1 MIPGTVSDGNGTTFT
16 VTRVTFVNGY
26 RCDKITSVKL
36 PDTVTDL
43 DVGVFAGASL
53 ESIYISKSVKNI
65 EENANTQLKKVPKY
79 KVADD
84 NPNFKSDNNGV
95 LYSKDG
101 KTLRFVPSSIP
112 LVNGAYTV
120 DPNVEKIT
128 KSCFTL
134 ISGLKKIILPP
145 NLKEVSVGYPSI
157 APIDELEEFEIASG
171 GNTLYTTKE
180 GVLCKGDVL
189 IFYPRAK
196 NVVDYKV
203 PDGITTLATFSIAYP
218 RDMKTIDLNQVT
230 SMEKS
235 SLLAAYKLTT
245 ITLPKDL
252 KKYDPDTKKGMTPGC
267 IGSCSI
273 LTEYKVPDE
282 NTDFEAVDSVVYS
295 KPNKDILYLYPAG
308 KPGEVYD
315 MLPSTKVIEALAFWS
330 VQKLTGITFPAGLES
345 INDEA
350 FRQLPKLE
358 NVTFVEPSNVKHLGT
373 AVFRACPKLKEVTL
387 PSKVTSL
394 DKPFDGCAALETINV
409 PDGSQLKKIRSNSF
423 SNNKKLKHFN
433 FEGSCQLEEIESD
446 AFAYLPELESFK
458 FPKTVKTI
466 KTNAFR
472 GCKGMTTAEFP
483 DDAEIEIIGKGAFA
497 DCGLK
502 NFTIPNNVKGIER
515 EAFNKCEALTVVN
528 ISDKTTKISPE
539 AFKSCFKL
547 TDINVSKDN
556 TVYSSV
562 DGYLL
567 SKDKK
572 TLKIF
577 PAGKANDRFTLLPPS
592 ITTIGE
598 YAFYDCTVL
607 KNVVIPN
614 LVTKIEKRAFGLC
627 KNLNL
632 ITFLCD
638 KVIDP
643 ANINQAQ
650 NEMSFDDGTQAPN
663 MFDHITI
670 HVRKELYNDYN
681 AHSFYNKFNG
691 VIEQSFL
698 VGTEE
703 YIPVS
708 EPVVDLLKTESTD
721 HTFVLPTSVKHP
733 TKNKTYS
740 VNLIGDYAFQKTTD
754 KVKEVVVKKDIEYIG
769 AQAFVTDIANKTS
782 TVKNVFFIEGNP
794 TKKMLSTT
802 RFELDETNIDYCEF
816 AKTTKIYVKKSACE
830 KYKEK
835 WNKQIYDIPTH
846 GYKPSPFNFTDQI
859 DYKIPGVTITHK
871 YGTFARE
878 FDTDFSIYNAENGN
892 SNVAAFVAKVSD
904 VKPGSGDYGNA
915 EHHVKMTSVD
925 VNGGYSGGYGYV
937 PAYTG
942 VLLKVLD
949 KEAASNGFYYAIGE
963 HDDAT
968 YTISNNIM
976 TGITVNSSNVPASV
990 ADPVYVIQGGVFK
1003 KAKANIGNFP
1013 IHQAYAK
1020 ISGVPAGAKLRFV
1033 FSDDNISTGITA
1045 IDTKKADDNVYY
1057 NLNGQR
1063 VTNPQHGVF
1072 IHGGRKVIIK

>member
-1 MIPGTVSDGNGTTFT
+1 MVMPKGLYAYTNGQIVEINHMNYKVMSSANHTLAFLGPDNSIVGELVIPGTVSDGHGTTFT
-16 VTRVTFVNGY
+16 VTRVSFVGGY
-26 RCDKITSVKL
+26 KCDKITSVKL

-84 NPNFKSDNNGV
+84 NPYFKSDANGA

-101 KTLRFVPSSIP
+101 KTLRFVPSSVP
-112 LVNGAYTV
+112 LDNGAYTV
-120 DPNVEKIT
+120 NSGVEKIT

-171 GNTLYTTKE
+171 GNTPYTTKE

-282 NTDFEAVDSVVYS
+282 NTDFEAVDGVVYS

-350 FRQLPKLE
+350 FRLLPKLE
-358 NVTFVEPSNVKHLGT
+358 NVTFVEPSDVKHLGT

-394 DKPFDGCAALETINV
+394 DKPFADCAALETINV
-409 PDGSQLKKIRSNSF
+409 PDGSQLKKIQSNSF
-423 SNNKKLKHFN
+423 SSNKSLKHFN
-433 FEGSCQLEEIESD
+433 FKGSCQLEEIESD

-502 NFTIPNNVKGIER
+502 NFTVPNNVKEIER

-567 SKDKK
+567 SKDKE

-643 ANINQAQ
+643 VNINQAE

-663 MFDHITI
+663 MFNHITI
-670 HVRKELYNDYN
+670 HVRKELYSEYS
-681 AHSFYNKFNG
+681 AKEFYNKFNG
-691 VIEQSFL
+691 VIEQSFI
-698 VGTEE
+698 VDNEE

-708 EPVVDLLKTESTD
+708 ETVVDLLKTETTD

-740 VNLIGDYAFQKTTD
+740 VNLIGDYAFQKVTD
-754 KVKEVVVKKDIEYIG
+754 AVKEVVVKKNIEYIG
-769 AQAFVTDIANKTS
+769 AQAFVTNITDNKS
-782 TVKNVFFIEGNP
+782 TVKNVFFIESNP

-802 RFELDETNIDYCEF
+802 RFELDDTKKNYSEF
-816 AKTTKIYVKKSACE
+816 ASTTHIYVKKSALS
-830 KYKEK
+830 KYQSEWKKE
-835 WNKQIYDIPTH
+835 IYDLDTH
-846 GYKPSPFNFTDQI
+846 AYKPSPFDFTKQL
-859 DYKIPGVTITHK
+859 DYKIPGVTIAKK

-892 SNVAAFVAKVSD
+892 SNVAAFVAKMSD

-915 EHHVKMTSVD
+915 EYHVKMSSVD
-925 VNGGYSGGYGYV
+925 VNGGYGGSYGYV
-937 PAYTG
+937 PANTG

-949 KEAASNGFYYAIGE
+949 KEATSNGFYYAIGE
-963 HDDAT
+963 QDNQT
-968 YTISNNIM
+968 YSISNNIM
-976 TGITVNSSNVPASV
+976 TGITVNPGNVTEPG
-990 ADPVYVIQGGVFK
+990 PIYVIQSGIFK
-1003 KAKANIGNFP
+1003 KAATPF
-1013 IHQAYAK
+1013 
-1020 ISGVPAGAKLRFV
+1020 RFIRDFV
-1033 FSDDNISTGITA
+1033 
-1045 IDTKKADDNVYY
+1045 
-1057 NLNGQR
+1057 
-1063 VTNPQHGVF
+1063 
-1072 IHGGRKVIIK
+1072 